1 MHSYELMVIMDP
13 SVEDRDVA
21 PTIPRAGLNRRPHP
35 YQGCALPLS
44 YKGTS
49 QNDEKE

>member
-21 PTIPRAGLNRRPHP
+21 PSIDKYLN
-35 YQGCALPLS
+35 ALPI
-44 YKGTS
+44 
-49 QNDEKE
+49 